1 MKQMKHAALVAVL
14 ATALAVPSALAA
26 RSTTGTLVA
35 TDGPGFTI
43 TLTQAGKK
51 VKSLTA
57 GTYTIKLQDKSKL
70 HNFHLS
76 GPKVNKKTSV
86 TAVGN
91 FTWKVTFKKGKY
103 KFVCDPHASIMKG
116 SFTVK

>member
-76 GPKVNKKTSV
+76 GPRSTRRRRSPLSATSP
-86 TAVGN
+86 GR
-91 FTWKVTFKKGKY
+91 
-103 KFVCDPHASIMKG
+103 SRSRRG
-116 SFTVK
+116 STSSSAILMRRS